1 MQCIITLYLI
11 DTVWSLDPCQW
22 CWFIDCW
29 TVNGKHEELGKR
41 CHTELL
47 CAVCTVASEGQNV
60 GGRSAAVLLCPR
72 LGELGPRAHLTMS
85 PVPRPTSV
93 PSGILI
99 YPAVWLQQTCL
110 FGRAGCHLTQC
121 GRGRSTDRGQGLPPC
136 QVSSWSIQPF
146 GHNTLTSQ
154 TDRTDRQGQTDRQRS
169 DSMTREFQ
177 FWRLKIPTPALK
189 IPENSRFQKTLH
201 FCIFKYIGLVLAL

>member
-99 YPAVWLQQTCL
+99 YPAFWLQQTCL
-110 FGRAGCHLTQC
+110 FG
-121 GRGRSTDRGQGLPPC
+121 
-136 QVSSWSIQPF
+136 SWVPS
-146 GHNTLTSQ
+146 NTMWPWPIEAKVYLHAK
-154 TDRTDRQGQTDRQRS
+154 
-169 DSMTREFQ
+169 F
-177 FWRLKIPTPALK
+177 RLDPS
-189 IPENSRFQKTLH
+189 NR
-201 FCIFKYIGLVLAL
+201 LATIH